1 LRFVD
6 RRDGRDDYS
15 RSLLSRN
22 LNDRW
27 AVLVCWS
34 EFMMLTSVDIGNEV
48 RDHMLVEASTSNVSM
63 LKTVQQI
70 QRIF

>member
-1 LRFVD
+1 MID
-6 RRDGRDDYS
+6 WPS
-15 RSLLSRN
+15 
-22 LNDRW
+22 
-27 AVLVCWS
+27 WS
-34 EFMMLTSVDIGNEV
+34 VGHEFMMLTSVDIGNEF